1 MTIESA
7 SARVPVER
15 RLVRL
20 SSTFRSAALV
30 ALAAAGVALVSDV
43 PASARSGA
51 TDPIVGAWE
60 FRTPSDFAAGWAAF
74 GFEIRVR
81 ATSPGVFVGTV
92 ARVGA
97 STGCALPVGLD
108 VWKLKRAGPAGS
120 ISQSY
125 SGTVQDFYFG
135 RPGDCKLEPRKSVW
149 TLWFHRNSTG
159 KVEGWTVDM
168 CIGGETLFSGDV
180 GDACVGYAK
189 IAQANKDITPPS
201 VRALPGTGE
210 YGGKGQLRAYVSD
223 DSGWAKAH
231 IKLYDGAQLI
241 GWTDDK
247 AFRKYVKGHQYVLEM
262 TWPFASDGPLRFCVQ
277 VEDKAGNKAQSCAL
291 ITLR

>member
-1 MTIESA
+1 M
-7 SARVPVER
+7 ER
-15 RLVRL
+15 HLVGFW
-20 SSTFRSAALV
+20 STFRSAALV
-30 ALAAAGVALVSDV
+30 ALAAAGVALLVGV

-81 ATSPGVFVGTV
+81 ATSPDVFVGTV

-97 STGCALPVGLD
+97 SKGCALPVGLD

-135 RPGDCKLEPRKSVW
+135 RPGDCKLEPRKAVW
-149 TLWFHRNSTG
+149 TLWCHRNSAG

-168 CIGGETLFSGDV
+168 CIVGETLFPGDV
-180 GDACVGYAK
+180 GDACVGWAK
-189 IAQANKDITPPS
+189 IAQAKRDLTPPR
-201 VRALPGTGE
+201 VQALPGSGRYGETGV
-210 YGGKGQLRAYVSD
+210 LRARVSD
-223 DSGWAKAH
+223 DSGWAKTH
-231 IKLYDGAQLI
+231 LRLYDGTLLI
-241 GWTDDK
+241 GWSDDK
-247 AFRKYVKGHQYVLEM
+247 GFRKYSKDIEYSLQV
-262 TWPFASDGPLRFCVQ
+262 TWPLASDGPLRWCLE
-277 VEDKAGNKAQSCAL
+277 VEDRAGNKAKSCAL
-291 ITLR
+291 VTLR